1 MLKAHVIH
9 AWDESEQTVQ
19 VAKFIP
25 PINARIIN
33 NKEVIILFDCQQVLI
48 HTDPDTQAI
57 IEDICSESNKVFNCA
72 VYYARQVY
80 FKARRYITKSELDEE
95 LKTNRHFQAMHSQA
109 AQQTCHSVFE
119 SFKSFKALN
128 KLFNQGKLVDK
139 PKPPKYRKAGL
150 NVISYPLQALRLLD
164 GQIRIPLGTK
174 VKAWFGIDSFNIPM
188 PSNLDFKKIRELRI
202 LPRNQCFS
210 AEFVYKLNT
219 QQTSVNPNKALGIDP
234 GMDNWLTG
242 VSTVG
247 TSFIVDGK
255 RVKSLNRW
263 YNKKVATIKEGKS
276 QGFWSKKLAHLTEKR
291 NRQMRDAVNK
301 SAKLVINHCLANNIG
316 TVVFG
321 WNQGQKQESNLGSKN
336 NQKWVQV
343 PTARL
348 KTRIQQLCE
357 QYGIRFIET
366 EESYTSKA
374 SFVDGDY
381 LPQYGEKPENWKPSG
396 KRVKRGLYR
405 TALNWYLNADCNGSA
420 NILRKVSGMLG
431 INLSGLSRVSLTA
444 PQRIFLWSAKKTRRD
459 AVSTRPEVS
468 A

>member
-1 MLKAHVIH
+1 M
-9 AWDESEQTVQ
+9 
-19 VAKFIP
+19 
-25 PINARIIN
+25 
-33 NKEVIILFDCQQVLI
+33 
-48 HTDPDTQAI
+48 
-57 IEDICSESNKVFNCA
+57 FNCA

-80 FKARRYITKSELDEE
+80 FKDRRYITKAELDEK

-128 KLFNQGKLVDK
+128 KLFNQGKLIDK

-150 NVISYPLQALRLLD
+150 NVVSYPLQALRLID

-174 VKAWFGIDSFNIPM
+174 VKAWFGIDSFNIPA
-188 PSNLDFKKIRELRI
+188 PSNLDFKQIRELRI
-202 LPRNQCFS
+202 LPRNQCFY
-210 AEFVYKLNT
+210 AEFVYKLNSVE
-219 QQTSVNPNKALGIDP
+219 TSLDPDNALGIDP
-234 GMDNWLTG
+234 GMDNWLTC

-255 RVKSLNRW
+255 HVKSLNRW
-263 YNKKVATIKEGKS
+263 YNKKISTIKEGKP
-276 QGFWSKKLAHLTEKR
+276 QGFWTKKLAHLTERR
-291 NRQMRDAVNK
+291 NRQMRDSEALASPRASAVNK
-301 SAKLVINHCLANNIG
+301 AAKLVVNHCLENNIG
-316 TVVFG
+316 TIVFG

-348 KTRIQQLCE
+348 KNRISQLCE
-357 QYGIRFIET
+357 QYGIRFVET
-366 EESYTSKA
+366 EESYTSSS

-381 LPQYGEKPENWKPSG
+381 LPKYGERPDNWMPSG

-405 TALNWYLNADCNGSA
+405 TATRGSQLGETPRPNSLLNWYINADCNGAS
-420 NILRKVSGMLG
+420 NVLRKVSEMLG
-431 INLSGLSRVSLTA
+431 LNLSGLSRVSLTA
-444 PQRIFLWSAKKTRRD
+444 PQRIFLWSAKRKKCSGVVIKRHET
-459 AVSTRPEVS
+459 S